1 VKYLLD
7 AGVIASAIRG
17 RLPVVLKLSQ
27 LKPGDVAVSA
37 VSRVECEGALRQ
49 PAQPARSQK
58 LLREFLAAVRTI
70 EFGPREAQ
78 QAVTLA
84 QYAQGDA
91 EKMSALDLLVA
102 ATAVTHQLTL
112 VTERVSRFGAVPN
125 LDVESWK

>member
-27 LKPGDVAVSA
+27 LKPDDVAVSA

-49 PAQPARSQK
+49 PAQSARAQK
-58 LLREFLAAVRTI
+58 LLREFLGAIRTI
-70 EFGPREAQ
+70 EFGAREAQ

-84 QYAQGDA
+84 QYAQDDA
-91 EKMSALDLLVA
+91 NKLSALDLLVA

-112 VTERVSRFGAVPN
+112 VTERVARLGAVPHR
-125 LDVESWK
+125 DVECW